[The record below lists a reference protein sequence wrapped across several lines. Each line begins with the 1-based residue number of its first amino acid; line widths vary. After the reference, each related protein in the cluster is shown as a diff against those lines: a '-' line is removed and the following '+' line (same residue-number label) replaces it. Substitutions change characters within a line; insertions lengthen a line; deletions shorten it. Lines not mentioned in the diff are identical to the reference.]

1 MFTGLIEEAGEIVA
15 IEPSGD
21 GARFTV
27 RGNKALSDAQHGDS
41 IAVSGVCLT
50 VIAQTPDT
58 FTADVMAQTLDMSTL
73 SEAKP
78 GTRIN
83 LERAAKAGDR
93 LGGHIVQ
100 GHVDG
105 TASVIEVRPGEEWR
119 VIRFSLSPE
128 LAPLVVNKGSICI
141 DGVSL
146 TVSDISDP
154 SEPAQWCEVS
164 LIPETLVA
172 TTLGDRVA
180 GDRVNIETD
189 IVARHVERMLSFH
202 TAQTQGGRS

>member
-1 MFTGLIEEAGEIVA
+1 MFTGLIEETGEIVR
-15 IEPSGD
+15 IDPSGD
-21 GARFTV
+21 GARFTI
-27 RGNKALSDAQHGDS
+27 RGAKTLTDAQHGDS

-50 VIAQTPDT
+50 VIEQTKDT

-73 SEAKP
+73 ADATP

-105 TASVIEVRPGEEWR
+105 TATVIDVRPGDQWR
-119 VIRFSLSPE
+119 VIRFALTNE
-128 LAPLVVNKGSICI
+128 LAPLVVDKGSICI

-146 TVSDISDP
+146 TVSDISAP
-154 SEPAQWCEVS
+154 SETDQWCEVS

-172 TTLGDRVA
+172 TTLGERVS
-180 GDRVNIETD
+180 GDRVNVETD
-189 IVARHVERMLSFH
+189 IVARHVERMLAFH
-202 TAQTQGGRS
+202 TSQDKGARS

>member
-15 IEPSGD
+15 IKPSGD
-21 GARFTV
+21 GARFTI
-27 RGNKALSDAQHGDS
+27 RGNKTLADAHHGDS
-41 IAVSGVCLT
+41 IAISGVCLT

-58 FTADVMAQTLDMSTL
+58 FTADVMAQTLTMSTL
-73 SEAKP
+73 NAATA
-78 GTRIN
+78 GTRVN

-105 TASVIEVRPGEEWR
+105 TATVVDVRPGEEWR

-146 TVSDISDP
+146 TVSDISNPNERD
-154 SEPAQWCEVS
+154 QWCEVS

-172 TTLGDRVA
+172 TTLGDRVV
-180 GDRVNIETD
+180 GDRVNVETD

>member
-1 MFTGLIEEAGEIVA
+1 MFTGLIEEIGEIVA

-21 GARFTV
+21 GSRFTI
-27 RGNKALSDAQHGDS
+27 RGQKTLTDAGHGDS
-41 IAVSGVCLT
+41 IAISGVCLT
-50 VIAQTPDT
+50 VVAQTPDT
-58 FTADVMAQTLDMSTL
+58 FTADVMAQTLAMSTL
-73 SEAKP
+73 RDAQP
-78 GTRIN
+78 GTRVN

-105 TASVIEVRPGEEWR
+105 TATVVDVRPGDEWR
-119 VIRFSLSPE
+119 VIRFSLSPA
-128 LAPLVVNKGSICI
+128 LAPLVVNKGSICL

-154 SEPAQWCEVS
+154 SERDQWCEVS

-172 TTLGDRVA
+172 TTLGDRA
-180 GDRVNIETD
+180 SGDRVNVETD
-189 IVARHVERMLSFH
+189 IVARHVERMLSFYNAKDEGAH
-202 TAQTQGGRS
+202 S